1 MSNKTAKFICFAT
14 QKGGSGKSFLCL
26 STAAALFKRTDYKI
40 LVIDADFQQ
49 TVYKARALEEDEEA
63 EGFEIVPFNY
73 ETDDINALI
82 KYAQDNYDLVLVDTP
97 GRLQG
102 TDIQMLLAVS
112 DYVIT
117 PIVAAAFDISS
128 TMDFTATISE
138 LKDEFGFELYGV
150 LNKRDQTSE
159 HKVIEQLEFAGLKM
173 FESNLRYLARYKRLS
188 TLEEIVAE
196 DKLFDEFN
204 LYFKEFKSKCKIK

>member
-1 MSNKTAKFICFAT
+1 MAKAAKFICFAT

-26 STAAALFKRTDYKI
+26 STAVALFKRTKYKI

-49 TVYKARALEEDEEA
+49 TVHRARELEEEET
-63 EGFEIVPFNY
+63 EGFDIIPFNY

-82 KYAQDNYDLVLVDTP
+82 KHAQDNYDLVLVDTP

-112 DYVIT
+112 DFVIT

-138 LKDEFGFELYGV
+138 LKEEFGFELYGV
-150 LNKRDQTSE
+150 LNKKDQTSE
-159 HKVIEQLEFAGLKM
+159 HKVIEKLEFAGLKM
-173 FESNLRYLARYKRLS
+173 FKASLRYLARYKRLS
-188 TLEEIVAE
+188 TLEEIVLE
-196 DKLFDEFN
+196 EKPFDEFN
-204 LYFKEFKSKCKIK
+204 IYFKEFKSKCKIK

>member
-1 MSNKTAKFICFAT
+1 MSNTAKFICFAT

-26 STAAALFKRTDYKI
+26 STAVTLYKRTKHKI

-49 TVYKARALEEDEEA
+49 TIFKARELDESEDT
-63 EGFEIVPFNY
+63 EGFEIIPFNY

-82 KYAQDNYDLVLVDTP
+82 KYAQDNYDIVLVDTP

-102 TDIQMLLAVS
+102 SDIQMLLAVS

-128 TMDFTATISE
+128 TMDFASTISE
-138 LKDEFGFELYGV
+138 LKDEFGFSLYGV
-150 LNKRDQTSE
+150 LNKKDQTSE
-159 HKVIEQLEFAGLKM
+159 HKVIEKLEFAGLKM

-188 TLEEIVAE
+188 SLEEIAAA
-196 DKLFDEFN
+196 DKKFDEFN
-204 LYFKEFKSKCKIK
+204 LYFKEFKEKCKIK

>member
-1 MSNKTAKFICFAT
+1 MTKTAKFICFAT

-26 STAAALFKRTDYKI
+26 STAVALFKRTEYKV

-49 TVYKARALEEDEEA
+49 TVFKARELEEEEEI
-63 EGFEIVPFNY
+63 EGFDIIPFNY

-82 KYAQDNYDLVLVDTP
+82 KYAQDNYDIVLVDTP

-112 DYVIT
+112 DFVIT

-138 LKDEFGFELYGV
+138 LKEEFGFELYGV
-150 LNKRDQTSE
+150 LNKKDQTSE

-173 FESNLRYLARYKRLS
+173 FGASLRYLARYKRLS
-188 TLEEIVAE
+188 TLEEIVLE
-196 DKLFDEFN
+196 EKPFDEFN
-204 LYFKEFKSKCKIK
+204 IYFKEFKSKCKIK